1 MFVPSQAPQSQQM
14 NFAAPPVT
22 PQTTVKPLVPGTP
35 PVLRNVEQYP
45 QLTLGSQLY
54 PPSEDLSLMRLF
66 NETSEALGGLRAN
79 PVKKREGKLV
89 PSLSGL
95 TVGTSPKMPLKS
107 LFSFVSLWTTVI
119 SVLPFKSRYNS
130 PLATGMIKTR
140 QSVR

>member
-45 QLTLGSQLY
+45 QLTLGSQLLNSGDISKNA
-54 PPSEDLSLMRLF
+54 SE
-66 NETSEALGGLRAN
+66 
-79 PVKKREGKLV
+79 KLV
-89 PSLSGL
+89 QLCQSLDNGDFSTAL
-95 TVGTSPKMPLKS
+95 QIQASSSKKHQS
-107 LFSFVSLWTTVI
+107 LFSFVSRWTMVI
-119 SVLPFKSRYNS
+119 LELLVKSRYNS